1 MKNVGNYPSFFIEQ
15 KLLLKTGTMLFLLML
30 IASLSIAGNNT
41 DVLGMS
47 GVYDTIAE
55 WTSDRNLNLLLTTIV
70 VIVGLVRWW
79 QVGGM
84 AGGVQFAALF
94 VLAVIFYN
102 SNKIVTA
109 LYTGTF

>member
-1 MKNVGNYPSFFIEQ
+1 MGNNLSQ
-15 KLLLKTGTMLFLLML
+15 SQRGWLFLALFFGL
-30 IASLSIAGNNT
+30 FLTSSFAGNQT
-41 DVLGMS
+41 DSLGLG

-84 AGGVQFAALF
+84 AGGIQFASLF
-94 VLAVIFYN
+94 ILAVIFYN

-109 LYTGTF
+109 LYTGVF